1 MNSIYCSIFRYWQF
15 LIATH
20 FSKRVVLSFIFRE
33 IGMSPDRDKKV
44 RKRERSSFTKPIKG
58 GATKLTTS
66 KPGIR
71 ISAKSQKPNEGTSE
85 TRNRALA
92 ALGLMRREGI
102 PLSKASRLEHIKPST
117 VRRYVGSAIRQ
128 DKPGGRFRA
137 TSGDT
142 FRRDLQIP
150 TVHGPTV
157 IQVYGSKN
165 ARFIANYLNAVSE
178 YLRTGKREK
187 LDSFKGKTVKV
198 NGKHVELITDPAM
211 LSPLAE
217 ADVLH
222 FDQLYA
228 SATGRG

>member
-1 MNSIYCSIFRYWQF
+1 MHSQKKRAFQSTTGGTKASQKQ
-15 LIATH
+15 
-20 FSKRVVLSFIFRE
+20 SKRRTPTLVTENS
-33 IGMSPDRDKKV
+33 KKDIP
-44 RKRERSSFTKPIKG
+44 R
-58 GATKLTTS
+58 
-66 KPGIR
+66 
-71 ISAKSQKPNEGTSE
+71 TSE

-92 ALGLMRREGI
+92 ALGQMRRGHVS
-102 PLSKASRLEHIKPST
+102 LSEACRLEHIKPST

-128 DKPGGRFRA
+128 DKLGGRFRA

-150 TVHGPTV
+150 TVDGPTV

-165 ARFIANYLNAVSE
+165 ARFISNYLNAVSE

-198 NGKHVELITDPAM
+198 NGKNVELITDPAM
-211 LSPLAE
+211 LLPLAE

>member
-1 MNSIYCSIFRYWQF
+1 MRCTNCRIFQYWQF

-20 FSKRVVLSFIFRE
+20 LLKRVVLSFIFKE
-33 IGMSPDRDKKV
+33 IGMSPGRDKKV
-44 RKRERSSFTKPIKG
+44 GKRGTSSFTKPIKDG
-58 GATKLTTS
+58 DTKLTTS
-66 KPGIR
+66 KPGVR
-71 ISAKSQKPNEGTSE
+71 VSAKSQKPNEGISE

-92 ALGLMRREGI
+92 ALGQMRRRH
-102 PLSKASRLEHIKPST
+102 LSLSEASRLEHIKPST

-150 TVHGPTV
+150 TVHGPAV
-157 IQVYGSKN
+157 IQVRGSKN
-165 ARFIANYLNAVSE
+165 ASMIANYQNAVSE
-178 YLRTGKREK
+178 YLRTGKRAK

-198 NGKHVELITDPAM
+198 DGKDIELMTDATN
-211 LSPLAE
+211 LLRLAE
-217 ADVLH
+217 ADFLH

-228 SATGRG
+228 SATGRA

>member
-1 MNSIYCSIFRYWQF
+1 MKARNKGKPPVQ
-15 LIATH
+15 TTNDT
-20 FSKRVVLSFIFRE
+20 KRKARTVAAQTRIRKPSSRAAKTQKVS
-33 IGMSPDRDKKV
+33 DR
-44 RKRERSSFTKPIKG
+44 
-58 GATKLTTS
+58 A
-66 KPGIR
+66 
-71 ISAKSQKPNEGTSE
+71 SE

-92 ALGLMRREGI
+92 ALGRMRREH
-102 PLSKASRLEHIKPST
+102 LSLSEASRQEHIKPST
-117 VRRYVGSAIRQ
+117 LRRYVGSAVRQ

-137 TSGDT
+137 TAGDS

-187 LDSFKGKTVKV
+187 LDFFKGKTVKV
-198 NGKHVELITDPAM
+198 DGKNVELITDPAM

>member
-1 MNSIYCSIFRYWQF
+1 MGTFKKNKISTTKKKSNGRAEPRIF
-15 LIATH
+15 A
-20 FSKRVVLSFIFRE
+20 
-33 IGMSPDRDKKV
+33 
-44 RKRERSSFTKPIKG
+44 KPEK
-58 GATKLTTS
+58 T
-66 KPGIR
+66 
-71 ISAKSQKPNEGTSE
+71 NEHTLE

-92 ALGLMRREGI
+92 VLGRMRRGH
-102 PLSKASRLEHIKPST
+102 LSLSEASRLEHIKPST

-128 DKPGGRFRA
+128 TKPGGRFRA
-137 TSGDT
+137 ALGDT
-142 FRRDLQIP
+142 FRRNLQIP
-150 TVHGPTV
+150 TVHGQIV

-165 ARFIANYLNAVSE
+165 ARFIANYLNAISE

-198 NGKHVELITDPAM
+198 NGKNLELITDPAM

>member
-1 MNSIYCSIFRYWQF
+1 M
-15 LIATH
+15 
-20 FSKRVVLSFIFRE
+20 
-33 IGMSPDRDKKV
+33 G
-44 RKRERSSFTKPIKG
+44 
-58 GATKLTTS
+58 TS
-66 KPGIR
+66 KKNKLSTANKRSDGRAGPR
-71 ISAKSQKPNEGTSE
+71 ISAKSQKPHEGISE

-92 ALGLMRREGI
+92 VLGQMRRGH
-102 PLSKASRLEHIKPST
+102 LSLSEASRLEHIKPST

-165 ARFIANYLNAVSE
+165 ARFIANYLNAISE

-198 NGKHVELITDPAM
+198 DGKVLELITDPAM
-211 LSPLAE
+211 LLPLAE

>member
-1 MNSIYCSIFRYWQF
+1 
-15 LIATH
+15 
-20 FSKRVVLSFIFRE
+20 
-33 IGMSPDRDKKV
+33 MSPGRDKKV
-44 RKRERSSFTKPIKG
+44 GNRGRSSFTKPIKE

-66 KPGIR
+66 KPGVR
-71 ISAKSQKPNEGTSE
+71 VSAKSRKPNDGISE

-92 ALGLMRREGI
+92 ALGQMRRGH
-102 PLSKASRLEHIKPST
+102 LSLSEASRLEHIKPST

-142 FRRDLQIP
+142 LRRDLQIL
-150 TVHGPTV
+150 TVNGLTV

-187 LDSFKGKTVKV
+187 LDFFKGKTVKV
-198 NGKHVELITDPAM
+198 NGKNVELITDPAM